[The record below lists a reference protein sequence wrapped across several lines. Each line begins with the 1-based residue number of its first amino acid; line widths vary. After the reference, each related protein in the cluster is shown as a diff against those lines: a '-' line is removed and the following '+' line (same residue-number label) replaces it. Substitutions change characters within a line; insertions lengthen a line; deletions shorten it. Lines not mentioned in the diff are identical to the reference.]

1 MSDPE
6 ELLMLLSM
14 SLATA
19 KGVQGMLGVDY
30 EYGNLDSRE
39 IDASSE
45 VDEAVKHLKKAV
57 ALLGEEEGHD
67 QGDRI

>member
-6 ELLMLLSM
+6 ELLML
-14 SLATA
+14 
-19 KGVQGMLGVDY
+19 
-30 EYGNLDSRE
+30 LDSRE